1 MQTELSRE
9 RRLFLSTGLAGRRE
23 VWFALAAVLVSG
35 LVFLAALPLAT
46 IQLAAIPAFIPA
58 YESALVI
65 CDLITAVLLFGQ
77 FNFLR
82 SRALF
87 VLASGYLFT
96 AFIAFAHALTF
107 PGVFSPTGWL
117 GAGAQTTAWLYMF
130 WHGGFPLFVI
140 AYALLKEKGSEG
152 IGIERGNRAAP
163 RRGGPRHPGRRCGGS
178 CCRVLD

>member
-9 RRLFLSTGLAGRRE
+9 RRLFLSTGLVGRRE

-35 LVFLAALPLAT
+35 LVFLAALPFAT
-46 IQLAAIPAFIPA
+46 VQLAAIPAFIPA
-58 YESALVI
+58 YEAALVI

-140 AYALLKEKGSEG
+140 AYALLKERGSEG
-152 IGIERGNRAAP
+152 MGMSAGQSGCPAAGRASPSWQALW
-163 RRGGPRHPGRRCGGS
+163 RFLLS
-178 CCRVLD
+178 

>member
-1 MQTELSRE
+1 MQTELSGE
-9 RRLFLSTGLAGRRE
+9 RGLFLSTGLAGHRE

-96 AFIAFAHALTF
+96 AYCLRARAHFPWRVLSHRMARRRSPDHGVAVHVLAWRLPAFCHRL
-107 PGVFSPTGWL
+107 
-117 GAGAQTTAWLYMF
+117 
-130 WHGGFPLFVI
+130 
-140 AYALLKEKGSEG
+140 
-152 IGIERGNRAAP
+152 RAAQ
-163 RRGGPRHPGRRCGGS
+163 GGGE
-178 CCRVLD
+178 